1 MRKMV
6 FVVVL
11 GVVGVA
17 TSGGAV
23 ALPNDD
29 AGAADSI
36 AETVERLS
44 PSVAVDLE
52 PVVVSGGVVSTEV
65 DDVLYVF
72 EPSGEI
78 SISSSDA
85 GAADAVVVGLPTDL
99 GADSMEVATD
109 GSLAYLASDDEGVDL
124 SVRALVDGSLQV
136 AVLIP
141 VPDAPHEFTFP
152 LDVPEGTR
160 LVKGDDGGVL
170 ALSATDDLVLGVGAP
185 WARDAAG
192 GVVETEF
199 RIDGQSIIQ
208 SVHYDGDDY
217 PLVADPWLGLKLV
230 DRVTHAGTGTSI
242 VYSVYPTA
250 WGRGVAGFIARD
262 AAFNE
267 AKAHYPWG
275 FGKPQIRD
283 QFYCHYDMRPTTT
296 FKSSWNLEI
305 WRPDVGL
312 VKTVLARC
320 NP

>member
-1 MRKMV
+1 MARRAV
-6 FVVVL
+6 LVLAVSVL
-11 GVVGVA
+11 GAAGFSA
-17 TSGGAV
+17 AV
-23 ALPNDD
+23 APPDD
-29 AGAADSI
+29 EVGAADAV

-44 PSVAVDLE
+44 PTAAVNLE
-52 PVVVSGGVVSTEV
+52 PVVVSGEVVSTEV

-78 SISSSDA
+78 SISPP
-85 GAADAVVVGLPTDL
+85 GGDAVVVGLPTDL
-99 GADSMEVATD
+99 GASSMEVATD
-109 GSLAYLASDDEGVDL
+109 GSVAFLASDEEGAHL

-141 VPDAPHEFTFP
+141 VADAPHEFTFP

-160 LVKGDDGGVL
+160 LVMGDDGGVL
-170 ALSATDDLVLGVGAP
+170 ALSASDELVLGVGAP

-192 GVVETEF
+192 GAVETDF

-208 SVHYDGDDY
+208 TVHYDGDDY

-230 DRVTHAGTGTSI
+230 DKVTHTGTGASI

>member
-1 MRKMV
+1 MV

-109 GSLAYLASDDEGVDL
+109 GSLAYLAS
-124 SVRALVDGSLQV
+124 
-136 AVLIP
+136 
-141 VPDAPHEFTFP
+141 
-152 LDVPEGTR
+152 
-160 LVKGDDGGVL
+160 
-170 ALSATDDLVLGVGAP
+170 
-185 WARDAAG
+185 
-192 GVVETEF
+192 
-199 RIDGQSIIQ
+199 
-208 SVHYDGDDY
+208 
-217 PLVADPWLGLKLV
+217 
-230 DRVTHAGTGTSI
+230 
-242 VYSVYPTA
+242 
-250 WGRGVAGFIARD
+250 GRR
-262 AAFNE
+262 
-267 AKAHYPWG
+267 
-275 FGKPQIRD
+275 
-283 QFYCHYDMRPTTT
+283 
-296 FKSSWNLEI
+296 S
-305 WRPDVGL
+305 
-312 VKTVLARC
+312 LARTETGRQGDARR
-320 NP
+320 NGDLDRLLRLPDGMG